1 MLKIIDKKRFS
12 LFSGGVTL
20 FIIAII
26 GGVMLWQKH
35 KDNQNPENQ
44 PQVYEAL
51 VNIVDQKT
59 GDPVE
64 DARSSLKKGDVIAY
78 FPEGH
83 SWSDTEKNS
92 YLIIKIKLKTD
103 DAAKLLEAETKE
115 VKEAKPPTTET
126 AEGGLAS
133 KEMGPRMETVRARKY
148 FLDLPDFDT
157 QKFWGDQ
164 IQPFADRVFDDAIL
178 KKK

>member
-1 MLKIIDKKRFS
+1 MIKITNPKKFS
-12 LFSGGVTL
+12 IF
-20 FIIAII
+20 IAII
-26 GGVMLWQKH
+26 VFLIAGSIWGILKFKNRNVAIDQ
-35 KDNQNPENQ
+35 E
-44 PQVYEAL
+44 QVYEVL
-51 VNIVDQKT
+51 VNIADQKA

-92 YLIIKIKLKTD
+92 YLIIKIKLKPD
-103 DAAKLLEAETKE
+103 DAEKLLAAETKE
-115 VKEAKPPTTET
+115 IKNSEKSP
-126 AEGGLAS
+126 EG
-133 KEMGPRMETVRARKY
+133 KEMGPQQETVRARKY

-164 IQPFADRVFDDAIL
+164 IQPFADRVFDGGIID
-178 KKK
+178 KK